1 MKIFFLEFKV
11 IPTTANEHFDLVE
24 GALASCWITDNNP
37 QSVYAKA
44 EFYVSKEDW
53 EIVKIES
60 LPIEVL
66 EEHFLERDLGK
77 EQFCKAKQEGSAI
90 IYSAWARD
98 GKTTAGPMAIK
109 SSYKLPLSD
118 YIKTQKQLAQKGR
131 CLHYENGSRCNEIIK
146 AHSIQRNRSLSAIAD
161 NGHVYKIFANI
172 GSLKK
177 NKFTGAERLLLFILR
192 SLESGLEAGFI
203 SGSAQTPVKTG

>member
-66 EEHFLERDLGK
+66 EEHFL
-77 EQFCKAKQEGSAI
+77 
-90 IYSAWARD
+90 
-98 GKTTAGPMAIK
+98 
-109 SSYKLPLSD
+109 
-118 YIKTQKQLAQKGR
+118 
-131 CLHYENGSRCNEIIK
+131 
-146 AHSIQRNRSLSAIAD
+146 
-161 NGHVYKIFANI
+161 
-172 GSLKK
+172 
-177 NKFTGAERLLLFILR
+177 
-192 SLESGLEAGFI
+192 
-203 SGSAQTPVKTG
+203 